1 MDQNGGGIYGP
12 IIMLVVMV
20 LILYFLYIRPQKKRD
35 KEYTKMRDSLKI
47 GDVVIT
53 IGGIV
58 GIITSIREDVL
69 TLETGNDK
77 NKVRVKKWAVKE
89 VEKFQQD

>member
-1 MDQNGGGIYGP
+1 MDQNGSGIYGP
-12 IIMLVVMV
+12 IIMLVIMI

-35 KEYTKMRDSLKI
+35 KEYTKMRDSLKV

-58 GIITSIREDVL
+58 GIITSIKEDVL

-89 VEKFQQD
+89 VENLQQN

>member
-1 MDQNGGGIYGP
+1 
-12 IIMLVVMV
+12 
-20 LILYFLYIRPQKKRD
+20 
-35 KEYTKMRDSLKI
+35 MRDSLKI